1 MKKSTTEELFP
12 TNSKLDKTKPE
23 IELVEYQ
30 IKPCDIKPPLFST
43 GIPAGFPSPADD
55 FIESRLDLNEYLI
68 DKPAATYFLRVNG
81 QSMIN
86 LSINDGD
93 LLIVDRALEP
103 KNNYVVVASID
114 GEFTVKV
121 YQKSTNQIKLIPAN
135 PHFRPIFINQE
146 DDFMIWGVVK
156 HVIHSLQICKK
167 R

>member
-1 MKKSTTEELFP
+1 MKKS
-12 TNSKLDKTKPE
+12 
-23 IELVEYQ
+23 
-30 IKPCDIKPPLFST
+30 IKKAKKIINPPLFLMSV
-43 GIPAGFPSPADD
+43 PAGFPSPADD
-55 FIESRLDLNEYLI
+55 FVESRLDLNDYLI

-93 LLIVDRALEP
+93 LLIVDRAIEP
-103 KNNYVVVASID
+103 KNDHVVVASID

-121 YQKSTNQIKLIPAN
+121 FEKTKDKIKLMPAN

-156 HVIHSLQICKK
+156 HVIHTLQKCKT